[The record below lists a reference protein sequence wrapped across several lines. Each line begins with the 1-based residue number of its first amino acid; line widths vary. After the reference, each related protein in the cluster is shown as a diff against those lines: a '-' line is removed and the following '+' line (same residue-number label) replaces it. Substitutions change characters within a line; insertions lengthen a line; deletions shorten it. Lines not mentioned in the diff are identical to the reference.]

1 MEMIAA
7 YHAARSRRSKW
18 AARLAIF
25 AVGLLAMAYAAS
37 Y

>member
-1 MEMIAA
+1 MNVADF
-7 YHAARSRRSKW
+7 HAVQARRSKW

-25 AVGLLAMAYAAS
+25 AVALLGLSYACS

>member
-1 MEMIAA
+1 MIADFHRA
-7 YHAARSRRSKW
+7 QARRSKW

-25 AVGLLAMAYAAS
+25 TVGLLGLAYAVS

>member
-1 MEMIAA
+1 MTLADF
-7 YHAARSRRSKW
+7 HAAQARRSKW

-25 AVGLLAMAYAAS
+25 AVALLGLAYACS

>member
-1 MEMIAA
+1 MIADFHQA
-7 YHAARSRRSKW
+7 QARRSKW

-25 AVGLLAMAYAAS
+25 TVALLGLAYACS

>member
-1 MEMIAA
+1 MIAGF
-7 YHAARSRRSKW
+7 HAAQERRSKW

-25 AVGLLAMAYAAS
+25 AVGLLALAYACS

>member
-1 MEMIAA
+1 MIADF
-7 YHAARSRRSKW
+7 HAAQARRSKW

-25 AVGLLAMAYAAS
+25 AVALLGLAYAAS

>member
-1 MEMIAA
+1 MMADFHLA
-7 YHAARSRRSKW
+7 QARRSKW

-25 AVGLLAMAYAAS
+25 AVGLLALAYAAS

>member
-1 MEMIAA
+1 MIADFHQA
-7 YHAARSRRSKW
+7 QAWRSKW

-25 AVGLLAMAYAAS
+25 TICLMAIACACS

>member
-1 MEMIAA
+1 MIDDF
-7 YHAARSRRSKW
+7 HAAQAKRSKL

-25 AVGLLAMAYAAS
+25 TICLMAIACACS